1 MKLLK
6 KGFHL
11 SGSTMV
17 FHPDSRVRRCHQS
30 GSRNS
35 DLNKD
40 IEQVSCK
47 VCTIKTACVL

>member
-17 FHPDSRVRRCHQS
+17 FHPQTPELEDAINLGVEIQ
-30 GSRNS
+30 
-35 DLNKD
+35 
-40 IEQVSCK
+40 I
-47 VCTIKTACVL
+47 